1 MCLESKGNFLLL
13 FGTFNSQL
21 ELGEGIQ
28 PQRTIYSL
36 FCLSHNTN
44 KELTELTSSFIT
56 GGMTAVL

>member
-1 MCLESKGNFLLL
+1 MMCLESKDNFLLL

-44 KELTELTSSFIT
+44 KELTELTSSFIM
-56 GGMTAVL
+56 G